1 MLNKMIIF
9 NYNNKVIYKMA
20 NFKKLQK
27 IESII
32 QSCENYDQVLTC
44 ESFINF
50 FKDDLSLQFEVL
62 GMIQKKVYQLRNQ
75 DLEEHIQALKEINQK
90 YNS

>member
-1 MLNKMIIF
+1 
-9 NYNNKVIYKMA
+9 MA

-50 FKDDLSLQFEVL
+50 FNDDLSLQFEVL

-75 DLEEHIQALKEINQK
+75 DLKEHIQALKEINQK